1 MLGRLSQDALENLFS
16 SCRARNPRPTAR
28 EFKSHLRLITLG
40 QYSKSVQKSN
50 YAESDAEFSFQ
61 FSKTCLSEDTKDLDC
76 SDNKENEPFVIHLS
90 ANVDISH
97 NELNSLYYLVGNI
110 IHQVKERHNHCDYCF
125 ANLIDPLIHRLKRI
139 VCCPV

>member
-50 YAESDAEFSFQ
+50 YAESDAEFLFQ

-97 NELNSLYYLVGNI
+97 NELNPLYYLVGNI
-110 IHQVKERHNHCDYCF
+110 IHKVKERHNHCDYCF